1 MEDILQKK
9 LGVKIDLVAGHDEIK
24 IDMEGSEKN
33 FYARLDEIQLNP
45 KIVNLHNIEIKKN
58 SVKMDFK
65 APIIC
70 NFNNIDPSKSM
81 MVGVKF
87 KGVDRDAFVN
97 KIEET
102 ARSFG
107 PEWEE
112 AVLRRKDAIRK
123 RNFDNK

>member
-1 MEDILQKK
+1 LEDILQKK
-9 LGVKIDLVAGHDEIK
+9 LGVKIDLVSGHDEIK
-24 IDMEGSEKN
+24 IDMEGSENN

-45 KIVNLHNIEIKKN
+45 KIVNLYNIEIKKN
-58 SVKMDFK
+58 GVKMDFN

-70 NFNNIDPSKSM
+70 NFNNVDLSKSM

-87 KGVDRDAFVN
+87 EGADRDAFVQ

-107 PEWEE
+107 PEWES
-112 AVLRRKDAIRK
+112 AVTRRKEVIQR
-123 RNFDNK
+123 RNQVKK

>member
-1 MEDILQKK
+1 LEDILQKK
-9 LGVKIDLVAGHDEIK
+9 LGVKIDLVAELDEIK
-24 IDMEGSEKN
+24 IDMEGSEN
-33 FYARLDEIQLNP
+33 SFYARLDEIQLNP
-45 KIVNLHNIEIKKN
+45 KIVNLYNIEIKKN

-70 NFNNIDPSKSM
+70 NFNNVDPSKSM

-87 KGVDRDAFVN
+87 KGIDKDVFVQ

-107 PEWEE
+107 PEWED
-112 AVLRRKDAIRK
+112 AVTRREEAIRG
-123 RNFDNK
+123 RNQDNR

>member
-1 MEDILQKK
+1 LEDILQKK
-9 LGVKIDLVAGHDEIK
+9 LEVKIDLVAGLDEIK
-24 IDMEGSEKN
+24 IDMDGSEN
-33 FYARLDEIQLNP
+33 SFYARLDEIQLNP

-70 NFNNIDPSKSM
+70 NFNNVDPSKSM

-87 KGVDRDAFVN
+87 KGIDKDAFVQ

-107 PEWEE
+107 PEWED
-112 AVLRRKDAIRK
+112 AVTRRKEAIRG
-123 RNFDNK
+123 RNQDNR

>member
-1 MEDILQKK
+1 LEDILQKK
-9 LGVKIDLVAGHDEIK
+9 LGVKIDLVSGHDEIK
-24 IDMEGSEKN
+24 IDMEGSENN

-45 KIVNLHNIEIKKN
+45 KIVNLYNIEIKKN
-58 SVKMDFK
+58 GVKMDFN

-70 NFNNIDPSKSM
+70 NFNNVDPSKSM

-87 KGVDRDAFVN
+87 EGADRDAFVQ

-107 PEWEE
+107 PEWES
-112 AVLRRKDAIRK
+112 AVTRRKEVIQR
-123 RNFDNK
+123 RNQVKK